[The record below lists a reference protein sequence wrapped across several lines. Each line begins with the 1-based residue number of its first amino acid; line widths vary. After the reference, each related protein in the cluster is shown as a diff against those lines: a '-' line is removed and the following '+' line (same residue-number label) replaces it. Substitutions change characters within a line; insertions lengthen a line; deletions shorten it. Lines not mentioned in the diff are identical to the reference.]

1 MKKANISKEKGKPKE
16 AFLFW
21 WEEEKEC
28 SGNNPLFKNVEK
40 WDLPS

>member
-1 MKKANISKEKGKPKE
+1 MKKANISKEKGKPKKKLS
-16 AFLFW
+16 FFGGKK
-21 WEEEKEC
+21 KER

>member
-1 MKKANISKEKGKPKE
+1 MKKANISKEKESPKRS
-16 AFLFW
+16 FPFW
-21 WEEEKEC
+21 WEEEKER